1 VCDVKIEARLGSQL
15 DREVF
20 VARRYVVPNW
30 FTRNVFNRIVAGLTR
45 LGISVWG
52 SRVLE
57 VRGRKSGEPRRVP
70 VNLLMIEGTRYLVA
84 PRGHTQWVRNLRVAG
99 DGQLLLGRRRER
111 FVASE
116 IADADKE
123 PILRSYLERWK
134 WEVGVFFGGV
144 DAASPSEE
152 LRRIAPDHPIFRIE
166 PPQADPSSSSER

>member
-1 VCDVKIEARLGSQL
+1 MAQ
-15 DREVF
+15 
-20 VARRYVVPNW
+20 RYVVPNW
-30 FTRNVFNRIVAGLTR
+30 FTRNVFNRIVAGLTH

-70 VNLLMIEGTRYLVA
+70 VNLLIVEGTRYLVA

-166 PPQADPSSSSER
+166 PPRAEPSGLPER